1 MNNFDRNIIS
11 EINTNGFCKIDN
23 FFRDEDLK
31 AIDLKLK
38 KIKDKKI
45 IKGDRVGY
53 FPVDFKSFVINLLKL
68 KFQQIFLGLQL
79 INFSNKYHLN
89 KIADEFF
96 DSKTNLKHI
105 DSYFSPISNEKIVDW
120 HADIPT
126 DFPANPDNY
135 KKWQRHLKFFIYLT
149 DVDHNNG
156 CLAYL
161 PESDK
166 INKAISKLVLKKI
179 IKIDRFT
186 ELIKMRKILLNNK
199 ELRNLLELEIEIGK
213 EKLDQFIE
221 NTKFIEN
228 DGDTKSF
235 DITLKK
241 GGMIIFDEFG
251 FHRGSSPALTDRVVL
266 RFLYKPKYYLYQL

>member
-1 MNNFDRNIIS
+1 MM
-11 EINTNGFCKIDN
+11 
-23 FFRDEDLK
+23 FF
-31 AIDLKLK
+31 
-38 KIKDKKI
+38 
-45 IKGDRVGY
+45 
-53 FPVDFKSFVINLLKL
+53 FKSEREKNILEYELTSEPTKSEGLKSLLMKVANCRHPSSKL
-68 KFQQIFLGLQL
+68 FK
-79 INFSNKYHLN
+79 
-89 KIADEFF
+89 AM
-96 DSKTNLKHI
+96 SKLST
-105 DSYFSPISNEKIVDW
+105 FSPISNEKIIDW
-120 HADIPT
+120 HADIPIDLPT
-126 DFPANPDNY
+126 NPDNY

-166 INKAISKLVLKKI
+166 INKAISKLVLRKK

-186 ELIKMRKILLNNK
+186 ELIKMREILLNNK

-251 FHRGSSPALTDRVVL
+251 FHRGSCPALTDRVVL
-266 RFLYKPKYYLYQL
+266 RFLYRPKHYFYHL